1 MSSEMQKQIEQLKKE
16 LKEYEA
22 VEAYMMKTIK
32 EGGSYDDILRAHYRE
47 GKVVDGVWVDDEE
60 EEDEEAVWWVYTKDK
75 CNTYEDERWKRG
87 DKWFILRTTMKRS
100 YWTVTGEK
108 PVYHFKDGVCGCCDF
123 EGDGEIEFD
132 SAESDCVEVVG
143 YSDNVEPSEKVA
155 VEKALAKGDFA
166 LEELAWKPT
175 GECESFFVGP
185 LIIKKEEPDDS
196 DEEEEEEEECT
207 DEKQV

>member
-1 MSSEMQKQIEQLKKE
+1 MTQIMEMKKELDYLKNILEVMKKNEKLKKE
-16 LKEYEA
+16 IEVYEA

-143 YSDNVEPSEKVA
+143 YSDNVETLEKVA
-155 VEKALAKGDFA
+155 VEEALAKGDFD
-166 LEELAWKPT
+166 LEGLGWKPT

-185 LIIKKEEPDDS
+185 LIIKKEEP
-196 DEEEEEEEECT
+196 E
-207 DEKQV
+207 

>member
-16 LKEYEA
+16 LEEYEA

-47 GKVVDGVWVDDEE
+47 GKVVDGVWVDDDEEDEE
-60 EEDEEAVWWVYTKDK
+60 EEEEEEEEEAVWWVYTKDK
-75 CNTYEDERWKRG
+75 YNTYEDERWEKG
-87 DKWFILRTTMKRS
+87 DKWLILRTTMKRS

-143 YSDNVEPSEKVA
+143 YSDNVEPLEKVA
-155 VEKALAKGDFA
+155 VEKALAKGDFD
-166 LEELAWKPT
+166 LEGLGWKPT
-175 GECESFFVGP
+175 GDCESFFAGP
-185 LIIKKEEPDDS
+185 LIIEKEEP
-196 DEEEEEEEECT
+196 E
-207 DEKQV
+207 